1 MHAFNLFQ
9 LAQNIE
15 RTEIKKNKTRFILH
29 CFCSFYFH
37 FVLQPCLDGNE
48 MKESVRFTYLS
59 FLSFSFIATAARSTL
74 ERR

>member
-48 MKESVRFTYLS
+48 MKCNVE
-59 FLSFSFIATAARSTL
+59 
-74 ERR
+74 